1 MSQNLKN
8 DGASEETFTAKLD
21 IHQVTPGAYDELI
34 ELCADA
40 PRTAV
45 CAIGWPG
52 LGKTAIP
59 KQVAKRRNA
68 PYAAFMIPQ
77 MSVEDCHI
85 PTFAQD
91 TRQYYDRR
99 ITRKLQPLLEF
110 VAQLRAENGG
120 AFPKGRNPIL
130 AIEEINRARHKAV
143 TNAMFT
149 LLEDRMLGDTYIDDA
164 IQFVVTMN
172 PSGGAMAVNEFERD
186 PAARRRLLMVGVT
199 ASYAD
204 FMHYVTDAKFH
215 PQVIEHLEAQ
225 PTWMYDEEGIIS
237 GKVYPCPASWETVS
251 QLCYT
256 LDEQKRSLTEGSA
269 RALIAGKIGATAA
282 EAFFEFCLDK
292 TIVITPEEVLQ
303 GYFLNSTVR
312 ARFKRFLD
320 ESRQDKIAML
330 MPGLAMKIFGN
341 TKRPPATYG
350 KQLALFMDD
359 MPEENVVQ
367 FIKTHLKGQSDTVT
381 GGREYFRQLSEY
393 MSKEPA
399 FRQSVERLQ
408 RTQKKAEAERDASNA
423 TP

>member
-8 DGASEETFTAKLD
+8 DDGEEQTFTAKLD
-21 IHQVTPGAYDELI
+21 IHQVTPGVYADLI
-34 ELCADA
+34 NLCANA

-59 KQVAKRRNA
+59 KQVAKSRNA

-85 PTFAQD
+85 PTFAPD
-91 TRQYYDRR
+91 TRTYYDRR

-110 VAQLRAENGG
+110 VAQLRKDNGG
-120 AFPKGRNPIL
+120 QFPEGRNPIL

-199 ASYAD
+199 ASYSD
-204 FMHYVTDAKFH
+204 FMSYVEKAKFH
-215 PQVIEHLEAQ
+215 TQVREHLEAQ
-225 PTWMYDEEGIIS
+225 PTWMYDEEGILS

-251 QLCYT
+251 QICYT
-256 LDEQKRSLTEGSA
+256 LDANDVALTTASA
-269 RALIAGKIGATAA
+269 RALIAGKIGSTAA
-282 EAFFEFCLDK
+282 EAFFEFCQDK

-303 GYFLNSTVR
+303 GYFPNSTVR
-312 ARFKRFLD
+312 TRFKRYLE

-330 MPGLAMKIFGN
+330 MPGLAMKIFSN
-341 TKRPPATYG
+341 LKRKPEVYA
-350 KQLALFMDD
+350 KQLALIMDD

-367 FIKTHLKGQSDTVT
+367 FLKTHLKGQADTVT
-381 GGREYFRQLSEY
+381 GGREYFRLLSEC
-393 MSKEPA
+393 MSREPCYKL
-399 FRQSVERLQ
+399 SVERLQ
-408 RTQKKAEAERDASNA
+408 RTQKKAEAERDAANI
-423 TP
+423 